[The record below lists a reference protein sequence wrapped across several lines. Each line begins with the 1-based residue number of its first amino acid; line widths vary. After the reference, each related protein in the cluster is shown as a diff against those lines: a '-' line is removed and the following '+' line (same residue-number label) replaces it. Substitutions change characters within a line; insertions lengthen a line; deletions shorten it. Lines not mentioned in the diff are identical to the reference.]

1 MLSESGLFS
10 YALLPFLIFV
20 SRVFD
25 VSLGT
30 LRIIFVNRGMKYLAP
45 IIGFFEVL
53 IWLIVIGHIMQN
65 LTNVTNYIAYA
76 SGFAMGNFVG
86 IFLEQK
92 LAVGIVLLRIIT
104 MKNAKE
110 LIAHFRGLGYRVTNV
125 PAEANAGKVEIIFLP
140 VKRKDIRSVITA
152 IKKYNENALYT
163 FEDVR
168 ALSEW
173 AIPKKERHLVFP
185 KLKAYPR
192 LFRFKRKSK

>member
-1 MLSESGLFS
+1 MFADSGPFS
-10 YALLPFLIFV
+10 YALLPFLIFI

-30 LRIIFVNRGMKYLAP
+30 LRIIFVNRGMKFLAP

-53 IWLIVIGHIMQN
+53 IWLIVIGQIMQN
-65 LTNVTNYIAYA
+65 LTNVANYIAYA
-76 SGFAMGNFVG
+76 GGFAMGNFVG

-92 LAVGIVLLRIIT
+92 LAMGIVLVRIIT
-104 MKNAKE
+104 LKNARE

-168 ALSEW
+168 VMSEW
-173 AIPKKERHLVFP
+173 AIPKKEKRRISP

-192 LFRFKRKSK
+192 LFKFKRKGK

>member
-1 MLSESGLFS
+1 MLSDSGLFS
-10 YALLPFLIFV
+10 YALLPFLIFI
-20 SRVFD
+20 SRVLD

-30 LRIIFVNRGMKYLAP
+30 LRIIFVNRGMKYIAP

-86 IFLEQK
+86 IFMEQK

-152 IKKYNENALYT
+152 IKRFNENALYT

-168 ALSEW
+168 VMSEW
-173 AIPKKERHLVFP
+173 AIPGKKKHYFHP
-185 KLKAYPR
+185 SLKAYPL

>member
-1 MLSESGLFS
+1 MFSDSGLFS
-10 YALLPFLIFV
+10 CALLPFLIFI

-30 LRIIFVNRGMKYLAP
+30 LRIIFVNRGMKFLAP
-45 IIGFFEVL
+45 IIGFFEIF
-53 IWLIVIGHIMQN
+53 IWLIVIGQIMQN
-65 LTNVTNYIAYA
+65 LNNITNYIAYA
-76 SGFAMGNFVG
+76 GGFAMGNFVG

-92 LAVGIVLLRIIT
+92 LAMGIVLLRIIT
-104 MKNAKE
+104 MKNARE

-125 PAEANAGKVEIIFLP
+125 PAEANAGKVEVIFLP
-140 VKRKDIRSVITA
+140 VKRKDIRSVIAA

-173 AIPKKERHLVFP
+173 AIPRKEKHPFLP
-185 KLKAYPR
+185 KFKAYSR

>member
-1 MLSESGLFS
+1 MLSDSGLFS
-10 YALLPFLIFV
+10 YALLPFLIFI
-20 SRVFD
+20 SRVLD

-86 IFLEQK
+86 IFIEQK

-110 LIAHFRGLGYRVTNV
+110 LIAHFCGLGYRVTNV

-152 IKKYNENALYT
+152 IKRFNENALYT

-168 ALSEW
+168 VMSEW
-173 AIPKKERHLVFP
+173 AIPGKKKHSFHP
-185 KLKAYPR
+185 SLKAYPL

>member
-1 MLSESGLFS
+1 
-10 YALLPFLIFV
+10 
-20 SRVFD
+20 
-25 VSLGT
+25 
-30 LRIIFVNRGMKYLAP
+30 
-45 IIGFFEVL
+45 
-53 IWLIVIGHIMQN
+53 
-65 LTNVTNYIAYA
+65 
-76 SGFAMGNFVG
+76 
-86 IFLEQK
+86 
-92 LAVGIVLLRIIT
+92 

>member
-1 MLSESGLFS
+1 MFSDSGLFS
-10 YALLPFLIFV
+10 YALLPFLIFI

-53 IWLIVIGHIMQN
+53 IWLIVIGQVMQN

-92 LAVGIVLLRIIT
+92 LAMGIVLLRIIT
-104 MKNAKE
+104 MKNARE

-125 PAEANAGKVEIIFLP
+125 PATANDGKVEIIFLP
-140 VKRKDIRSVITA
+140 VKRKDIRNVIAA

-173 AIPKKERHLVFP
+173 AIPKKERYQMFP

-192 LFRFKRKSK
+192 LFKFKRKGK

>member
-1 MLSESGLFS
+1 MFADSGPFS
-10 YALLPFLIFV
+10 YALLPFLIFI

-30 LRIIFVNRGMKYLAP
+30 LRIIFVNRGMKFLAP

-53 IWLIVIGHIMQN
+53 IWLIVIGQIMQN
-65 LTNVTNYIAYA
+65 LTNVANYIAYA
-76 SGFAMGNFVG
+76 GGFAMGNFVG

-92 LAVGIVLLRIIT
+92 LAMGIVLVRIIT
-104 MKNAKE
+104 LKNARE
-110 LIAHFRGLGYRVTNV
+110 LIAHFCGLGYRVTNV

-168 ALSEW
+168 VMSEW
-173 AIPKKERHLVFP
+173 AIPKKEKRRISP

-192 LFRFKRKSK
+192 LFKFKRKGK

>member
-1 MLSESGLFS
+1 MFSDSGLIS
-10 YALLPFLIFV
+10 YALLPFLIFI

-30 LRIIFVNRGMKYLAP
+30 LRIIFVNRGMKFLAP
-45 IIGFFEVL
+45 IIGFFEVF
-53 IWLIVIGHIMQN
+53 IWLVVIGQVMQN
-65 LTNVTNYIAYA
+65 LTNITNYIAYA
-76 SGFAMGNFVG
+76 GGFAMGNFVG

-92 LAVGIVLLRIIT
+92 LAMGIVLLRIIT
-104 MKNAKE
+104 MKKARE
-110 LIAHFRGLGYRVTNV
+110 LIAHFRGLGYRVTNI
-125 PAEANAGKVEIIFLP
+125 PATANDGKVEIIFLP
-140 VKRKDIRSVITA
+140 VKRKDIRNVIAA

-173 AIPKKERHLVFP
+173 AIPKKERRRMFP

>member
-1 MLSESGLFS
+1 MLTESGLFS
-10 YALLPFLIFV
+10 YALLPLLIFV
-20 SRVFD
+20 SRIFD

-53 IWLIVIGHIMQN
+53 IWLIVIGQVMQN

-76 SGFAMGNFVG
+76 GGFAMGNFVG

-92 LAVGIVLLRIIT
+92 LAMGIVLVRIIT
-104 MKNAKE
+104 IKNANE
-110 LIAHFRGLGYRVTNV
+110 LISHFRGLGYRVTNV

-140 VKRKDIRSVITA
+140 VQRKEIRSVVTA

-163 FEDVR
+163 VEDLRV
-168 ALSEW
+168 LSEW
-173 AIPKKERHLVFP
+173 AIPGKKKYSFHPR
-185 KLKAYPR
+185 LKAYPR
-192 LFRFKRKSK
+192 LFKFKRKSK

>member
-1 MLSESGLFS
+1 MLADSGFFS
-10 YALLPFLIFV
+10 YALLPFLIFI

-30 LRIIFVNRGMKYLAP
+30 LRIIFVNRGMKFLAP
-45 IIGFFEVL
+45 IIGFFEIF
-53 IWLIVIGHIMQN
+53 IWLIVIGQIMQN

-76 SGFAMGNFVG
+76 GGFAAGNFVG
-86 IFLEQK
+86 IFIEQK
-92 LAVGIVLLRIIT
+92 LAIGIVLLRIIT
-104 MKNAKE
+104 MKKAKE

-125 PAEANAGKVEIIFLP
+125 PAEANDGKVEIIFLP
-140 VKRKDIRSVITA
+140 VKRKEIKNVIAA

-173 AIPKKERHLVFP
+173 AIPKKERHQMFP

-192 LFRFKRKSK
+192 LFKFKRKGK